1 MDAARLLVKIA
12 SVFAEKKLEVI
23 LVGNAAAALQ
33 GAPVTTDDFDFMW
46 RPTRR
51 NLMKLREV
59 ARALGGSVSQPEY
72 PLSRFYRI
80 TSPSGVWIDMMG
92 VMDGIKSFE
101 SLRSRSSEISLGG
114 IDLVVADLRD
124 IITSKRAAGRPKD
137 VAALPVLKE
146 SLSLRERRAREKDH

>member
-1 MDAARLLVKIA
+1 MDALGLLEEIA

-51 NLMKLREV
+51 NLMKLKEV
-59 ARALGGSVSQPEY
+59 AQALGGSVSQPEY

-80 TSPSGVWIDMMG
+80 TSSSGIWVDMMG

-101 SLRSRSSEISLGG
+101 SLRSRASAISLGRVN
-114 IDLVVADLRD
+114 LVVADLRD
-124 IITSKRAAGRPKD
+124 VIMSKRAANRPKD
-137 VAALPVLKE
+137 VAALPVLEETLMHKRK
-146 SLSLRERRAREKDH
+146 S